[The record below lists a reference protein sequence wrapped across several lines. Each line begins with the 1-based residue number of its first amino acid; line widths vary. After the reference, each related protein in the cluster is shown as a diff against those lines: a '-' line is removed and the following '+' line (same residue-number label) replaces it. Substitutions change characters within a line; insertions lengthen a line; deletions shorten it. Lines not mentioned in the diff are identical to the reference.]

1 MKHIY
6 TCICAL
12 AALGLASCANDQE
25 DVAQPAAPKGNVQF
39 MVRAASDNAN
49 PMAIVP
55 DNLQL
60 YAFKYD
66 EAASDYIYAGTPL
79 LTSRQANGNSLTATA
94 QMSAGKYKFI
104 PSYALAASAEMGLPV
119 MTVGSSKISDE
130 LLFTHKSSTL
140 PEGFL
145 EPRTLAAIPEYE
157 IKLDGTQTTVEG
169 QLSRAVGRVDVLLVR
184 ATKDAAGNY
193 TEIEGTDVFGPDQ
206 LGWVRFVYTDC
217 SQNVDLT
224 GNHVVP
230 SEGTGLTGIQ
240 HQVSDLSEAV
250 VMGTG
255 TETAVGTPA
264 YKNYS
269 NVAPADIINGSAY
282 IAGTYLFPYQ
292 DATPTASLRLEMGSV
307 KGDQRILDLVDK
319 LPVERNKVTLVRV
332 YVLGDNVFTTGV
344 DFAVTVDTDWLDASV
359 INGEIK

>member
-79 LTSRQANGNSLTATA
+79 LTSRQTNGNSLTATA

-104 PSYALAASAEMGLPV
+104 PSYAMAASAELDLPV
-119 MTVGSSKISDE
+119 MTTGTSKISDE
-130 LLFTHKSSTL
+130 LLFIHNSSTL

-145 EPRTLAAIPEYE
+145 EPRALAAIPEYE
-157 IKLDGTQTTVEG
+157 VKLDGTQTTVEG
-169 QLSRAVGRVDVLLVR
+169 QLARAVGRVDVLLIR

-193 TEIEGTDVFGPDQ
+193 TEITGSDVFGPDK

-217 SQNVDLT
+217 SQNADIT
-224 GNHVVP
+224 GNHIVP
-230 SEGTGLTGIQ
+230 ATGTGLTDIQ
-240 HQVSDLSEAV
+240 HQVADLGKAV

-255 TETAVGTPA
+255 TATSVGQTGYA
-264 YKNYS
+264 NYS
-269 NVAPADIINGSAY
+269 SVAPADIINGSAY
-282 IAGTYLFPYQ
+282 IRGTYLFPYQ
-292 DATPTASLRLEMGSV
+292 DATPTASLRLELGSG
-307 KGDQRILDLVDK
+307 KGDQRIIDLTDK